1 MENVEFAKVFLQ
13 SVDDRNRTISVNFG
27 SSVVSF
33 RFGSVRSR
41 NTETELLS
49 SFLPYFKTFFLI
61 LPILNENYSIYMK

>member
-1 MENVEFAKVFLQ
+1 MQWTTETELF
-13 SVDDRNRTISVNFG
+13 RYFG
-27 SSVVSF
+27 SFVSF
-33 RFGSVRSR
+33 CFGSVRSR